1 MNIDKLLEG
10 LYGEEAARN
19 IFESLCGL
27 FVLNETKQVNFD
39 TISSDEMKR
48 NEKVF
53 SENITNENYE
63 KNSLSINN
71 NIYHMQTRKGDG
83 GIDILVESGD
93 IWFVYQC
100 KFFTDKLTESKK
112 TGKDYLR
119 SNRIKQIENS
129 FNKAFETAN
138 SANKKIVKW
147 ILCIPRD
154 LDDLEKRWFDDF
166 KNKNSN
172 KCQNIKLIGNLQLR
186 NWLINNEKIYHHYFL
201 NSQTKTSEKSELNV
215 FNVFKSYREG
225 FEYDLINAYSPSAR
239 RRSSLTNQ
247 TNLNLFFKYLNGFK
261 EQFYKVYDLFL
272 EIDQRANLNKE
283 QYETYKANL
292 MMNNENRIAFGNNID
307 KEAEEI
313 QKLTQKKEIEEYKR
327 FLRNIT
333 ENFSDYYF

>member
-1 MNIDKLLEG
+1 
-10 LYGEEAARN
+10 
-19 IFESLCGL
+19 
-27 FVLNETKQVNFD
+27 
-39 TISSDEMKR
+39 
-48 NEKVF
+48 
-53 SENITNENYE
+53 
-63 KNSLSINN
+63 
-71 NIYHMQTRKGDG
+71 
-83 GIDILVESGD
+83 
-93 IWFVYQC
+93 
-100 KFFTDKLTESKK
+100 
-112 TGKDYLR
+112 
-119 SNRIKQIENS
+119 
-129 FNKAFETAN
+129 FETAN

-201 NSQTKTSEKSELNV
+201 NSQTKTSEKSEL
-215 FNVFKSYREG
+215 NVFKSYREG